1 MPLLDHFRPPIS
13 EHHRWESFHSN
24 WATRIADALVEDLP
38 HGFAA
43 DEQTQS
49 PDSFEVRVFSQLGGT
64 TLVGVIE
71 LVSPANKD
79 RPEERRAFATK
90 VASFLQKGV
99 SVITVDIVTNRSAN
113 LHRETLRMIDPTAN
127 QEVSELY
134 AVAYRP
140 VVREDR
146 PEIDLWYEPLK
157 LGEPLPTL
165 PLRLTGDTFVPVDLE
180 ASYSE
185 ACARRRI
192 NIH

>member
-1 MPLLDHFRPPIS
+1 
-13 EHHRWESFHSN
+13 
-24 WATRIADALVEDLP
+24 
-38 HGFAA
+38 
-43 DEQTQS
+43 
-49 PDSFEVRVFSQLGGT
+49 
-64 TLVGVIE
+64 VIE

-113 LHRETLRMIDPTAN
+113 LHRETLRMIDPIAN

-165 PLRLTGDTFVPVDLE
+165 PLCLTGEHLR
-180 ASYSE
+180 S
-185 ACARRRI
+185 R
-192 NIH
+192 

>member
-1 MPLLDHFRPPIS
+1 M
-13 EHHRWESFHSN
+13 
-24 WATRIADALVEDLP
+24 
-38 HGFAA
+38 
-43 DEQTQS
+43 
-49 PDSFEVRVFSQLGGT
+49 RVFSQLGGT

-127 QEVSELY
+127 QEVSELC